1 MSLEN
6 FYKNLPLVRLPIHEV
21 FSKARFADLPASWYV
36 VMTDVKNSTDAVQEG
51 RHNDVNLVAASSL
64 VVALNL
70 GRAADIELPF
80 FFTGDGGTMMIPE
93 NLLDAVIEGLHIHNQ
108 NSIRNFGLELHLG
121 QLSVKEII
129 DAGHT
134 IQIAKVEFSKNFNK
148 PVVLGNGLKY
158 AEEIIKSP
166 GAGTDVPMP
175 ASDDLN
181 MEGLECRWDKI
192 KPPIADD
199 EIVCFIIEAAE
210 ADAQKKIFEDTLQ
223 QINQIYGS
231 PQERNPLSVERLKLL
246 LSLKKIKNEMLVRY
260 GRWKSRYLNN
270 SFVEIILGFLW
281 FRFNL
286 KIKKQKGKDYLE
298 QVMNNAD
305 TLTIDGRIN
314 TVITG
319 LPEKRTRLLEYLKQQ
334 EDKGLLFYGHH
345 ISKESIMT
353 CYIENRIDKHI
364 HFVDGGDGGYTEAS
378 KELKK
383 KLKKITAL

>member
-1 MSLEN
+1 MSSAN
-6 FYKNLPLVRLPIHEV
+6 FYKSLPLVRLPIHEI
-21 FSKARFADLPASWYV
+21 FSKASFTDVPASWHI
-36 VMTDVKNSTDAVQEG
+36 VMTDVKNSTGAVQEG

-70 GRAADIELPF
+70 GRAAGIELPF
-80 FFTGDGGTMMIPE
+80 FFTGDGGTMMVPE
-93 NLLDAVIEGLHIHNQ
+93 NLLDGVVEGLNIHNK
-108 NSIRNFGLELHLG
+108 NSIRNFGLELYLGHLPV
-121 QLSVKEII
+121 QQIN

-166 GAGTDVPMP
+166 GTGMYVPIS
-175 ASDDLN
+175 ANNDLN

-192 KPPIADD
+192 KPPMAED
-199 EIVCFIIEAAE
+199 EIVCLIIEAVE
-210 ADAQKKIFEDTLQ
+210 ADGQKKVFEDTLK
-223 QINQIYGS
+223 QINEIYGS
-231 PQERNPLSVERLKLL
+231 PEERNPLSVDRLKLL

-260 GRWKSRYLNN
+260 GRWKSRNFTN
-270 SFVEIILGFLW
+270 SFMQMILGFLW

-286 KIKKQKGKDYLE
+286 KIKNQNGKEYLM

-319 LPEKRTRLLEYLKQQ
+319 MPEKRIRLLKYLKQQ
-334 EDKGLLFYGHH
+334 EDKGLLLYGHH

-353 CYIENRIDKHI
+353 CYIENRKDKHI
-364 HFVDGGDGGYTEAS
+364 HFVDGGDGGYTEAA

-383 KLKKITAL
+383 KWRIMIG

>member
-1 MSLEN
+1 MPLDN
-6 FYKNLPLVRLPIHEV
+6 FYTNLPLIRLPIHEV
-21 FSKARFADLPASWYV
+21 FSKAVFTNVPASWHV
-36 VMTDVKNSTDAVQEG
+36 VMTDVKNSTGAVMEG

-64 VVALNL
+64 AVVLNM
-70 GRAADIELPF
+70 GRAAGIELPF

-93 NLLDAVIEGLHIHNQ
+93 NLLNDAIEGLHIHNQ

-121 QLSVKEII
+121 HLPVQEVN
-129 DAGHT
+129 DAGHF
-134 IQIAKVEFSKNFNK
+134 IQIAKVEFSKGFNK

-158 AEEIIKSP
+158 AEAIIKAP
-166 GAGTDVPMP
+166 GTGRNVPIP
-175 ASDDLN
+175 AKDDLN

-192 KPPIADD
+192 KPPMAED

-210 ADAQKKIFEDTLQ
+210 ENAQKKVFEETLQ
-223 QINQIYGS
+223 QMNEIYGS
-231 PQERNPLSVERLKLL
+231 PEKRNPLSVDRLKLL

-260 GRWKSRYLNN
+260 GRWKSRYFTN
-270 SFVEIILGFLW
+270 SFIEMILGILW
-281 FRFNL
+281 FKFNL
-286 KIKKQKGKDYLE
+286 KIKKQKGKDYLV

-319 LPEKRTRLLEYLKQQ
+319 MPEKRIRLLQYLKQQ

-353 CYIENRIDKHI
+353 CYIENRKDKHI

-383 KLKKITAL
+383 KLKKMIG

>member
-1 MSLEN
+1 MSSAN
-6 FYKNLPLVRLPIHEV
+6 FYKSLPLVRLPIHEI
-21 FSKARFADLPASWYV
+21 FSKARFTDVPASWHI
-36 VMTDVKNSTDAVQEG
+36 VMTDVKNSTGAVQEG

-70 GRAADIELPF
+70 GRAAGIELPF

-93 NLLDAVIEGLHIHNQ
+93 NLLDGVVEGLNIHNK
-108 NSIRNFGLELHLG
+108 NSIRNFGLELYLGHLPV
-121 QLSVKEII
+121 QQIN

-166 GAGTDVPMP
+166 GTGMYVPIS
-175 ASDDLN
+175 ANNDLN

-192 KPPIADD
+192 KPPMAED
-199 EIVCFIIEAAE
+199 EIVCLIIEAVE
-210 ADAQKKIFEDTLQ
+210 ADGQKKIFEDTLK
-223 QINQIYGS
+223 QINEIYGS
-231 PQERNPLSVERLKLL
+231 PEERNPLSVDRLKLL

-260 GRWKSRYLNN
+260 GRWKSRNFTN
-270 SFVEIILGFLW
+270 SFIQMILGFLW

-286 KIKKQKGKDYLE
+286 KIKNQNGKEYLM

-319 LPEKRTRLLEYLKQQ
+319 MPEKRIRLLKYLKQQ
-334 EDKGLLFYGHH
+334 EDKGLLLYGHH

-353 CYIENRIDKHI
+353 CYIENRKDKHI
-364 HFVDGGDGGYTEAS
+364 HFVDGGDGGYTEAA

-383 KLKKITAL
+383 KWRIMIG

>member
-1 MSLEN
+1 
-6 FYKNLPLVRLPIHEV
+6 
-21 FSKARFADLPASWYV
+21 
-36 VMTDVKNSTDAVQEG
+36 MTDVKNSTGAVMEG

-64 VVALNL
+64 AVVLNM
-70 GRAADIELPF
+70 GRAAGIELPF

-93 NLLDAVIEGLHIHNQ
+93 NLLNDAIEGLHIHNQ

-121 QLSVKEII
+121 HLPVQEVN
-129 DAGHT
+129 DAGHF
-134 IQIAKVEFSKNFNK
+134 IQIAKVEFSKGFNK

-158 AEEIIKSP
+158 AEAIIKAP
-166 GAGTDVPMP
+166 GTGRNVPIP
-175 ASDDLN
+175 AKDDLN

-192 KPPIADD
+192 KPPMAED

-210 ADAQKKIFEDTLQ
+210 ENAQKKVFEETLQ
-223 QINQIYGS
+223 QMNEIYGS
-231 PQERNPLSVERLKLL
+231 PEKRNPLSVDRLKLL

-260 GRWKSRYLNN
+260 GRWKSRYFTN
-270 SFVEIILGFLW
+270 SFIEMILGILW
-281 FRFNL
+281 FKFNL
-286 KIKKQKGKDYLE
+286 KIKKQKGKDYLV

-319 LPEKRTRLLEYLKQQ
+319 MPEKRIRLLQYLKQQ

-353 CYIENRIDKHI
+353 CYIENRKDKHI

-383 KLKKITAL
+383 KLKKMIG